1 MHPNTSL
8 DLCRLMHDCLSP
20 VCVMQVRQYLVDHA
34 VIGQRPEVQTELSM
48 EEAVQAWFIIKCDI
62 GRCGDGI
69 QVRLSFHDDVVN
81 FFSSHCPLHLHFNH
95 GAAVC
100 KQHQPPAD
108 CCSARLSPIA

>member
-1 MHPNTSL
+1 
-8 DLCRLMHDCLSP
+8 
-20 VCVMQVRQYLVDHA
+20 MQVRQYLVDHA
-34 VIGQRPEVQTELSM
+34 VLGQRPEVQTELSM

-81 FFSSHCPLHLHFNH
+81 FSSHCPLHLHFNH

-100 KQHQPPAD
+100 KQH
-108 CCSARLSPIA
+108 